1 MRTFEQFLNEYMEAV
16 GVPTDYQLA
25 KHLAVSPQYI
35 YKIRHL
41 GRATDEFCLEIAEK
55 LGIDAG
61 PVMIARNAVRETGR
75 VGDAWR
81 KMLERVAVVLL
92 LCVGFEPAKSEGIDL
107 QKATQVIDST
117 NKDYR
122 KLRIRFFFQALARF
136 LASLFPVTSVT
147 STTAQNAF

>member
-1 MRTFEQFLNEYMEAV
+1 MRTFQQFLNDYMEAV

-92 LCVGFEPAKSEGIDL
+92 LCVGFVPHPTDAKNL
-107 QKATQVIDST
+107 PNVTQVIDST
-117 NKDYR
+117 DKDYR
-122 KLRIRFFFQALARF
+122 KLRISFLFQAVARF
-136 LASLFPVTSVT
+136 LASLFPVTGVT